1 MCPKTIGVAAMGGD
15 CNAVLER
22 IRRLEEMGIKAAWL
36 TDGGVDMDALTL
48 LAAAAVQTEEILL
61 GTAIVPTWPRH
72 PITMVQQ
79 TQVLADLA
87 PGRFRLGVGPS
98 HRAEMED
105 IFGFDFQRPLTNL
118 REYLKI
124 VKALLQ
130 KGVVDFDGRHYRA
143 HASTDQTAP
152 DLPVMASALRRASF
166 KLCGAEADG
175 AISWVCPGEYLRDV
189 ALPAM
194 QEGAKEA
201 GRQAPPLITHAA
213 VCVHDDPDEV
223 RTAALEELEYYPKS
237 HFYQRMFADAGFPEA
252 EETGA
257 WSDRMLDAVVLS
269 GSEERV
275 AEGLRRLFDW
285 GATEVLA
292 SVIEAGPSKQECWE
306 RTVRLLVGVSR
317 EL

>member
-1 MCPKTIGVAAMGGD
+1 MCPKTIGVAAMGGSSIR
-15 CNAVLER
+15 VLER
-22 IRRLEEMGIKAAWL
+22 IRRLEEMGTKAAWL

-105 IFGFDFQRPLTNL
+105 SFGFDFQRPLTNL
-118 REYLKI
+118 REYLRI

-130 KGVVDFDGRHYRA
+130 EGVVDFDGCHYRA
-143 HASTDQTAP
+143 HASTDQTVP

-194 QEGAKEA
+194 REGAKEA
-201 GRQAPPLITHAA
+201 GRPVPPLITHTA

-223 RTAALEELEYYPKS
+223 RIAALEELEYYPKS
-237 HFYQRMFADAGFPEA
+237 IFYQRMFADAGFPEA

-257 WSDRMLDAVVLS
+257 WSDRMLEAVVLS

-292 SVIEAGPSKQECWE
+292 SVLEAGADKQACWE
-306 RTVRLLVGVSR
+306 RTVRLLARVSR

>member
-1 MCPKTIGVAAMGGD
+1 MSPKIIGVEAMGGD
-15 CNAVLER
+15 CNTVLER

-36 TDGGVDMDALTL
+36 TDGGVDMDAPTL
-48 LAAAAVQTEEILL
+48 LAAAAVQTDEILL

-87 PGRFRLGVGPS
+87 PGRFRLGLGPS
-98 HRAEMED
+98 HRAEMEGT
-105 IFGFDFQRPLTNL
+105 FGFDFQRPLTNL
-118 REYLKI
+118 REYLRI

-130 KGVVDFDGRHYRA
+130 EGKVDFEGHHYRA

-194 QEGAKEA
+194 REGAEEA
-201 GRQAPPLITHAA
+201 GRQVPPLITHAA

-223 RTAALEELEYYPKS
+223 RTAALEDLEYYPKS
-237 HFYQRMFADAGFPEA
+237 IFYQRMFADAGFPEA
-252 EETGA
+252 EETET
-257 WSDRMLDAVVLS
+257 WSDRMLDAVVIS
-269 GSEERV
+269 GSEETV
-275 AEGLRRLFDW
+275 AERLGQLFEW
-285 GATEVLA
+285 GAGEVLA
-292 SVIEAGPSKQECWE
+292 SVLGAGADKQACWE
-306 RTVRLLVGVSR
+306 RTVRLLAQLNKS
-317 EL
+317 L